1 MCLVTKSKTFGLIK
15 RSNLEMNSACSWTSR
30 GPVMEAWSVTV
41 YLCGSVRDNSR
52 GSHEAANGRHG
63 RFCLNTQYLCPMFR
77 EDYRRVTGCAQK
89 REVMQVAQ
97 HMRSVVQGLGVSL
110 IAKWLKGV
118 LVSCFKTL
126 PVLKLNPHSRS
137 RVRPSASSY
146 IEVDLRIH
154 TKNVPEMEQPNNY
167 AMSLN
172 YTRSMTR
179 NVQGDMR

>member
-1 MCLVTKSKTFGLIK
+1 MFLSIPRACDGSMK
-15 RSNLEMNSACSWTSR
+15 RY
-30 GPVMEAWSVTV
+30 SVS
-41 YLCGSVRDNSR
+41 LWICKDNFHD
-52 GSHEAANGRHG
+52 SHEAAHGRHG

-77 EDYRRVTGCAQK
+77 EDYRGVTGCAQK
-89 REVMQVAQ
+89 REVMQMAQ
-97 HMRSVVQGLGVSL
+97 HMKSVVQGLGVSL

-118 LVSCFKTL
+118 LVSCFKTP

-146 IEVDLRIH
+146 IEVDLRIN
-154 TKNVPEMEQPNNY
+154 TKNIPEMEQPNNY
-167 AMSLN
+167 AMSLD